1 MKIAFLGTGLMGGP
15 MAKNLAVAGF
25 KVSAWNRTPSRA
37 AFLKD
42 FQVEVETLP
51 SEAVQNADV
60 IISMLSDG
68 KASQEVQNDKKLQ
81 ENLSPKS
88 TWVEMGSIKPDE
100 SLKPIQEV

>member
-15 MAKNLAVAGF
+15 MAKNLAVSGF
-25 KVSAWNRTPSRA
+25 KVSAWNRTPSKA

-42 FQVEVETLP
+42 FNVEVKTLP

-68 KASQEVQNDKKLQ
+68 KASQEVQNNQKLR
-81 ENLSPKS
+81 KS
-88 TWVEMGSIKPDE
+88 S
-100 SLKPIQEV
+100 SS

>member
-1 MKIAFLGTGLMGGP
+1 

-25 KVSAWNRTPSRA
+25 KVSAWNRTASKA

-51 SEAVQNADV
+51 SEAVQNADL

-68 KASQEVQNDKKLQ
+68 KPAKKFKMIKNYEKIYLQNL
-81 ENLSPKS
+81 L
-88 TWVEMGSIKPDE
+88 G
-100 SLKPIQEV
+100 

>member
-25 KVSAWNRTPSRA
+25 KVSAWNRTPSKA

-42 FQVEVETLP
+42 FKVEVKTLP
-51 SEAVQNADV
+51 SEAVQNAEM

-68 KASQEVQNDKKLQ
+68 KASQKVQNDKKLR

-88 TWVEMGSIKPDE
+88 I
-100 SLKPIQEV
+100 